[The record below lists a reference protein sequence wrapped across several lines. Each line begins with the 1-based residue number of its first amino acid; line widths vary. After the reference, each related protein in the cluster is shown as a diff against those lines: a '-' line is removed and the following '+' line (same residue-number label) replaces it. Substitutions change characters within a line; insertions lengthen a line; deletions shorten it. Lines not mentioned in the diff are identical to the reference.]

1 MLGMVVIEVGLGN
14 AAATEDAVVVGVDV
28 DRLSVV
34 CECRGDARAD
44 DRWVWLVDGDG
55 LGRR

>member
-1 MLGMVVIEVGLGN
+1 MVVIEVGLGN